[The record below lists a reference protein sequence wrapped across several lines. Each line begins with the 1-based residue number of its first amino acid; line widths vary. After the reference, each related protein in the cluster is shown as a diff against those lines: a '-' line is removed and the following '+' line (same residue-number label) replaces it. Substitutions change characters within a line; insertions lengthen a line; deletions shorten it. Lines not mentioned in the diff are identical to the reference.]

1 MQTGLIHF
9 GVVKVG
15 MVVIDFV
22 MAYLSLLREKKT
34 LRLRDLTLT
43 VNTKYNLSSV
53 LKTLEFSRVRSM
65 SDIFDV
71 FNSRDEIFLVFTPKK
86 VNFLFILYLL

>member
-22 MAYLSLLREKKT
+22 VAYSSLLREKKT

-43 VNTKYNLSSV
+43 A
-53 LKTLEFSRVRSM
+53 TLY
-65 SDIFDV
+65 IG
-71 FNSRDEIFLVFTPKK
+71 
-86 VNFLFILYLL
+86 YLLFLR

>member
-1 MQTGLIHF
+1 MIGLYGMQTGLIHF

-22 MAYLSLLREKKT
+22 MAYSSLLREKKM
-34 LRLRDLTLT
+34 LQLRDLTLT

-53 LKTLEFSRVRSM
+53 LKTLEFSLVRST
-65 SDIFDV
+65 SDILMFSTHEMKY
-71 FNSRDEIFLVFTPKK
+71 FWHLPPKK
-86 VNFLFILYLL
+86 

>member
-22 MAYLSLLREKKT
+22 MAYSSLLSEKKT

-43 VNTKYNLSSV
+43 AT
-53 LKTLEFSRVRSM
+53 
-65 SDIFDV
+65 
-71 FNSRDEIFLVFTPKK
+71 
-86 VNFLFILYLL
+86 LYLGYLLFLIEYQI

>member
-9 GVVKVG
+9 GVAKVG

-22 MAYLSLLREKKT
+22 MAYSSLLVKKKT

-43 VNTKYNLSSV
+43 AT
-53 LKTLEFSRVRSM
+53 
-65 SDIFDV
+65 
-71 FNSRDEIFLVFTPKK
+71 
-86 VNFLFILYLL
+86 LYLGYLLF